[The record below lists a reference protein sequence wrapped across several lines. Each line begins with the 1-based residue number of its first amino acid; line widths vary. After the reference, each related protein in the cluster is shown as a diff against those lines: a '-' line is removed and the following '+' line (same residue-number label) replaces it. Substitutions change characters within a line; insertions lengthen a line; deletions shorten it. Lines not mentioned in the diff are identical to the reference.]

1 VTEPV
6 QGPPSDAPYGA
17 GYPGNAPQ
25 AAGYPGGYA
34 PGPVRRTNTLAI
46 VSLVAG
52 LCGFTVVPVLGSVAA
67 IITGHMAL
75 REIRETG
82 EEGTSFAKVGLWLGY
97 ILIGLAVLFA
107 VGAVLLV
114 TIAAVSSR

>member
-17 GYPGNAPQ
+17 GYPSGAPYGS
-25 AAGYPGGYA
+25 GYPSGYA
-34 PGPVRRTNTLAI
+34 PVPARRTNTLAI

-52 LCGFTVVPVLGSVAA
+52 LCGFTVVPLLGSIAA
-67 IITGHMAL
+67 IVTGHMAL

-82 EEGTSFAKVGLWLGY
+82 EDGATFAKAGLWLGY
-97 ILIGLAVLFA
+97 VLIGLAALVA
-107 VGAVLLV
+107 VGAVMLV
-114 TIAAVSSR
+114 TVAAVSSR

>member
-6 QGPPSDAPYGA
+6 QGPSDAPYGGA
-17 GYPGNAPQ
+17 YPSGPPQ

-34 PGPVRRTNTLAI
+34 PAPGRRTNTLAI